1 MNSVDP
7 LNSSLYFS
15 AAAQASQESV
25 KQKEKAAK
33 TKRSPF
39 ASMLERTQ
47 EVEELISAGLPSEIA
62 GMDIEEALVFLKD
75 AVDIAGDKL
84 IEKMDAASFAEFKS
98 SVGNFVRYVSK
109 NNYEVCKTKRRGYV
123 KKQSVFFSEQR
134 ERDPHV
140 QVRVIDKKVEELT
153 LMILQ
158 NHSDKIK
165 MLSKID
171 EIKGLVVDFFAA

>member
-39 ASMLERTQ
+39 ASMLEKTQ

-62 GMDIEEALVFLKD
+62 GMDVEEALVFLKD
-75 AVDIAGDKL
+75 AVDIAGDRL
-84 IEKMDAASFAEFKS
+84 IEKMDAASFADFKS
-98 SVGNFVRYVSK
+98 YVGNFIRYVSK
-109 NNYEVCKTKRRGYV
+109 NN
-123 KKQSVFFSEQR
+123 S
-134 ERDPHV
+134 
-140 QVRVIDKKVEELT
+140 INDKKIEELAT
-153 LMILQ
+153 MILQ

>member
-15 AAAQASQESV
+15 AAAQAS
-25 KQKEKAAK
+25 KEKAAK

-39 ASMLERTQ
+39 ASMLEKTQ

-84 IEKMDAASFAEFKS
+84 IEKMDAASFADFKS
-98 SVGNFVRYVSK
+98 SVGNFIRYVSK

-134 ERDPHV
+134 ERDPLV
-140 QVRVIDKKVEELT
+140 QVRVLDKKIEELAS
-153 LMILQ
+153 MILQ